1 MRPATYQARRHR
13 YDNPLTLHTEPLRP
27 SCAMKLPFEIEP
39 RQAAELLEQDAIQL
53 VDVREP
59 YEREAGHVPGSRHV
73 ALAELTEAAPSIDPA
88 RPVVFVCRV
97 GARSAMAA
105 WSFARAGFDAHNL
118 NGGMVGWA
126 ECGLPLAPD
135 GGHVADH

>member
-1 MRPATYQARRHR
+1 MATT
-13 YDNPLTLHTEPLRP
+13 N
-27 SCAMKLPFEIEP
+27 LPFELPPE
-39 RQAAELLEQDAIQL
+39 RVATLLAEGSIQL

-59 YEREAGHVPGSRHV
+59 YEREAGFVPGSRHV
-73 ALAELTEAAPSIDPA
+73 PLAELTAQAATIDHE

-118 NGGMVGWA
+118 DGGMMAWA
-126 ECGLPLAPD
+126 ESGLPLEPED
-135 GGHVADH
+135 GRIADH